1 MIVII
6 GAGLAGLTCA
16 KHLTEAGQQVLVL
29 EATNRVGGR
38 VRTDLHPDGYRLDR
52 GFQVLFTAYPAA
64 QREFDYE
71 ALHLCRFAPEVL
83 QIKDGKRYMLADPL
97 RQPTALLADVSNPL
111 LTLAD
116 KEHVLRLLKTVL
128 KFSPEGILA
137 GDGETDGEDE
147 TTERYLRRWGFAE
160 HGFIEHFARP
170 FFGGIFLDRSL
181 TTSARMFRFV
191 FQMLARGD
199 IVVPS
204 EGMQRLPDQLASS
217 LPVDSIRYQASV
229 SKLLIEQG
237 RVIGVHLASGEQL
250 AAEQVI
256 VATES
261 PVAARLTGL
270 NLPTEG
276 VGCTCLYFVGDTQ
289 LYRQCSIVLSA
300 EPEPYVNYAALM
312 TNIAPTYAPP
322 GKHLLSVTTLDSSE
336 NDEERM
342 AERCLRDL
350 AGWFPEHKLSSWK
363 FLTAYRIPF
372 AQTAQKPGVFDH
384 LPDAHTP
391 IAGLYLAGEYTR
403 SSSIQGAMQSGADA
417 AKAVLESNR
426 EVIIGKV

>member
-16 KHLTEAGQQVLVL
+16 KHLTAAGQHVLVL
-29 EATNRVGGR
+29 EATNRAGGR

-64 QREFDYE
+64 QRELDYE
-71 ALHLCRFAPEVL
+71 ALHLCRFAPEALLV
-83 QIKDGKRYMLADPL
+83 KDGKRYLLGDPV
-97 RQPTALLADVSNPL
+97 RQPTTLLADMTNPL

-116 KEHVLRLLKTVL
+116 KEHVLRLLRAVL
-128 KFSPEGILA
+128 KFSPEEILA
-137 GDGETDGEDE
+137 GSGETDGEDE

-170 FFGGIFLDRSL
+170 FFGGVFLDRSL

-199 IVVPS
+199 IAVPS
-204 EGMQRLPDQLASS
+204 EGMQSLPDQLASS
-217 LPVDSIRYQASV
+217 LPAESILYQAQV
-229 SKLLIEQG
+229 SKLLIEQE
-237 RVIGVHLASGEQL
+237 RVVGVRLVSGEQI

-261 PVAARLTGL
+261 PVAAKLTGL

-276 VGCTCLYFVGDTQ
+276 VGCTCLCFAGDTQ
-289 LYRQCSIVLSA
+289 LYRQPAIVLSA
-300 EPEPYVNYAALM
+300 ESEPYVNYATLM

-336 NDEERM
+336 RDEERM
-342 AERCLRDL
+342 AERCLREL
-350 AGWFPEHKLSSWK
+350 AGWFPEHNLSRWQ
-363 FLTAYRIPF
+363 FLTAYHIPF
-372 AQTAQKPGVFDH
+372 AQTAQQPGVFDH
-384 LPDAHTP
+384 LPDVRTP
-391 IAGLYLAGEYTR
+391 ITGLYLAGEYTR
-403 SSSIQGAMQSGADA
+403 SSSIQGAMQSGANA
-417 AKAVLESNR
+417 AEAVLAS
-426 EVIIGKV
+426 IALPAQTG